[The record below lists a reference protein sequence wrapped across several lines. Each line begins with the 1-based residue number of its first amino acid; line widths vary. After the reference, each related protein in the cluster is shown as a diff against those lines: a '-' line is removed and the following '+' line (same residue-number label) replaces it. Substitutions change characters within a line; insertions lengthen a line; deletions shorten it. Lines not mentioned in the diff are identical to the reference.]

1 MSLITLS
8 SLRKVYTETASDVV
22 AVDSVDLT
30 LEAGEFAALVGPSG
44 CGKTTLLNLIG
55 GLDRPSAGRVV
66 VSGTDLSTLSDAD
79 LVRFRLEHIGFVFQA
94 YNLIPVLT
102 ALENTVFILELQG
115 VAAAE
120 RNKRGMEL
128 LDAVGLADKAHHRPA
143 QLSGGQQQRVA
154 VARALASK
162 PAFVLADEPTANLD
176 SKSASTLLDIMVD
189 LNRTEGTLFL
199 FSTHD
204 PRVVDRA
211 RRTFHLEDGRVV
223 REEKKS

>member
-8 SLRKVYTETASDVV
+8 NLTKVYTETASDVV
-22 AVDSVDLT
+22 AVDSVQLT

-55 GLDRPSAGRVV
+55 GLDRPTAGSVV

-120 RNKRGMEL
+120 RNRRGMEL

-176 SKSASTLLDIMVD
+176 SKSASTLLDIMLD

-211 RRTFHLEDGRVV
+211 RRTFHLEDGRVL
-223 REEKKS
+223 REEQKS

>member
-8 SLRKVYTETASDVV
+8 NLTKVYTETASDVV
-22 AVDSVDLT
+22 AVDSVQLT

-55 GLDRPSAGRVV
+55 GLDRPTAGSVV

-120 RNKRGMEL
+120 RNRRGMEL

-176 SKSASTLLDIMVD
+176 SKSASTLLDIMLE
-189 LNRTEGTLFL
+189 LNRAEGTLFL

-211 RRTFHLEDGRVV
+211 RRTFHLEDGRVL
-223 REEKKS
+223 REEQTS

>member
-8 SLRKVYTETASDVV
+8 NLTKVYTETASDVV
-22 AVDSVDLT
+22 AVDSVQLT

-55 GLDRPSAGRVV
+55 GLDRPTAGSVV

-120 RNKRGMEL
+120 RNRRGMEL

-176 SKSASTLLDIMVD
+176 SKSASTLLDIMLD

-211 RRTFHLEDGRVV
+211 RRTFHLEDGRVL
-223 REEKKS
+223 REEQTS

>member
-8 SLRKVYTETASDVV
+8 NLRKVYTETASDVV

-55 GLDRPSAGRVV
+55 GLDRPTAGSVV

-120 RNKRGMEL
+120 RNRRGMEL

-176 SKSASTLLDIMVD
+176 SKSASTLLDIMAD

-211 RRTFHLEDGRVV
+211 RRTFHLEDGRVL
-223 REEKKS
+223 REERKA

>member
-8 SLRKVYTETASDVV
+8 NLTKVYTETASDVV
-22 AVDSVDLT
+22 AVDSVQLT

-55 GLDRPSAGRVV
+55 GLDRPTAGSVV
-66 VSGTDLSTLSDAD
+66 VSGTAD

-120 RNKRGMEL
+120 RNRRGMEL

-176 SKSASTLLDIMVD
+176 SKSASKLLDIMLD

-211 RRTFHLEDGRVV
+211 RRTFHLEDGRVL
-223 REEKKS
+223 REERKS

>member
-8 SLRKVYTETASDVV
+8 NLRKVYTETASEVV
-22 AVDSVDLT
+22 AVDSVQLT

-55 GLDRPSAGRVV
+55 GLDRPTAGSVV

-120 RNKRGMEL
+120 RNRRGMEL

-211 RRTFHLEDGRVV
+211 RRTFHLEDGRVL
-223 REEKKS
+223 REERKA

>member
-1 MSLITLS
+1 MSLIELS
-8 SLRKVYTETASDVV
+8 SLTKIYTETASDVV
-22 AVDSVDLT
+22 AVNGIDLSV
-30 LEAGEFAALVGPSG
+30 EAGEFAALVGPSG

-55 GLDRPSAGRVV
+55 GLDRPTRGTVRVDH
-66 VSGTDLSTLSDAD
+66 TDLSQLSDAD

-102 ALENTVFILELQG
+102 ALENTVFIMELQG
-115 VAAAE
+115 IPASE
-120 RNKRGMEL
+120 RNRRGMEL
-128 LDAVGLADKAHHRPA
+128 LDAVGLADKAHHRPS

-176 SKSASTLLDIMVD
+176 SKSAATLLDIMVE

-204 PRVVDRA
+204 PRVVERA
-211 RRTFHLEDGRVV
+211 KRTFHLEDGAIL
-223 REEKKS
+223 REERRN

>member
-1 MSLITLS
+1 MSLITRS
-8 SLRKVYTETASDVV
+8 NLRKVYTETASDVV
-22 AVDSVDLT
+22 AVDSVQLT

-55 GLDRPSAGRVV
+55 GLDRPTAGSVV

-120 RNKRGMEL
+120 RNRRGMEL

-211 RRTFHLEDGRVV
+211 RRTFHLEDGKVL
-223 REEKKS
+223 REERKS

>member
-8 SLRKVYTETASDVV
+8 NLTKVYTETASDVV
-22 AVDSVDLT
+22 AVDSVQLT

-55 GLDRPSAGRVV
+55 GLDRPSAGSVCV
-66 VSGTDLSTLSDAD
+66 NGTDLSTLSDAD

-120 RNKRGMEL
+120 RNRRGMEL

-176 SKSASTLLDIMVD
+176 SKSASTLLDIMLE
-189 LNRTEGTLFL
+189 LNRAEGTLFL

-211 RRTFHLEDGRVV
+211 RRTFHLEDGRVL
-223 REEKKS
+223 REEQTS

>member
-8 SLRKVYTETASDVV
+8 NLTKVYTETASDVV
-22 AVDSVDLT
+22 AVDSVQLT

-55 GLDRPSAGRVV
+55 GLDRPTAGSVV

-115 VAAAE
+115 VTAAE
-120 RNKRGMEL
+120 RNRRGMEL

-176 SKSASTLLDIMVD
+176 SKSASTLLDIMLD

-211 RRTFHLEDGRVV
+211 RRTFHLEDGRVL
-223 REEKKS
+223 REERKS

>member
-1 MSLITLS
+1 
-8 SLRKVYTETASDVV
+8 V
-22 AVDSVDLT
+22 
-30 LEAGEFAALVGPSG
+30 EAGEFAALVGPSG

-55 GLDRPSAGRVV
+55 GLDRPTRGTVRVDN
-66 VSGTDLSTLSDAD
+66 TDLHQLSDAD

-102 ALENTVFILELQG
+102 ALENTVFIMELQG
-115 VAAAE
+115 IPAAE
-120 RNKRGMEL
+120 RNRRGMEL

-176 SKSASTLLDIMVD
+176 SKSAATLLDIMVE

-211 RRTFHLEDGRVV
+211 KRTFHLEDGVIL
-223 REEKKS
+223 REERRN

>member
-8 SLRKVYTETASDVV
+8 NLTKVYTETASDVV
-22 AVDSVDLT
+22 AVDSVQLT

-55 GLDRPSAGRVV
+55 GLDRPTAGSVV

-94 YNLIPVLT
+94 YDLIPVLT

-120 RNKRGMEL
+120 RNRRGMEL

-176 SKSASTLLDIMVD
+176 SKSASTLLDIMLD

-211 RRTFHLEDGRVV
+211 RRTFHLEDGRVL
-223 REEKKS
+223 REERKS

>member
-1 MSLITLS
+1 MSLIELS
-8 SLRKVYTETASDVV
+8 SLTKIYTETASEVV
-22 AVDSVDLT
+22 AVNGINLT
-30 LEAGEFAALVGPSG
+30 VEAGEFAALVGPSG

-55 GLDRPSAGRVV
+55 GLDRPTGGTVRVDN
-66 VSGTDLSTLSDAD
+66 TDLHQLSDAD

-102 ALENTVFILELQG
+102 ALENTVFIMELQG
-115 VAAAE
+115 IPAAE
-120 RNKRGMEL
+120 RNRRGMEL

-176 SKSASTLLDIMVD
+176 SKSAGTLLDIMVE

-211 RRTFHLEDGRVV
+211 KRTFHLEDGVIL
-223 REEKKS
+223 REERRN

>member
-8 SLRKVYTETASDVV
+8 NLRKVYTETASDVV

-55 GLDRPSAGRVV
+55 GLDRPTAGSVV

-120 RNKRGMEL
+120 RNRRGMEL

-211 RRTFHLEDGRVV
+211 RRTFHLEDGKVL

>member
-8 SLRKVYTETASDVV
+8 HLRKVYTETASDVV
-22 AVDSVDLT
+22 AVDSVQLT
-30 LEAGEFAALVGPSG
+30 LEAGEFPALVGPSG

-55 GLDRPSAGRVV
+55 GLDRPTAGSVV

-120 RNKRGMEL
+120 RNRRGMEL

-176 SKSASTLLDIMVD
+176 SKSTDRLLEIMRE
-189 LNRTEGTLFL
+189 LNQKEGTTFL

-204 PRVVDRA
+204 PRVINRA
-211 RRTFHLEDGRVV
+211 EVLFQLEDGKLVT
-223 REEKKS
+223 SN

>member
-8 SLRKVYTETASDVV
+8 NLRKVYTETASDVV
-22 AVDSVDLT
+22 AVDSVQLT

-55 GLDRPSAGRVV
+55 GLDRPTAGSVV
-66 VSGTDLSTLSDAD
+66 VRGTDLSTLSDAD

-120 RNKRGMEL
+120 RNRRGMEL

-176 SKSASTLLDIMVD
+176 SKSASTLLDIMAD

-211 RRTFHLEDGRVV
+211 KRTFHLEDGKVL
-223 REEKKS
+223 REERKS

>member
-8 SLRKVYTETASDVV
+8 NLTKVYTETASDVV
-22 AVDSVDLT
+22 AVDSVQLT

-55 GLDRPSAGRVV
+55 GLDRPTAGSVV

-120 RNKRGMEL
+120 RNRRGMEL

-143 QLSGGQQQRVA
+143 QLSGGQQQR
-154 VARALASK
+154 
-162 PAFVLADEPTANLD
+162 
-176 SKSASTLLDIMVD
+176 
-189 LNRTEGTLFL
+189 
-199 FSTHD
+199 
-204 PRVVDRA
+204 
-211 RRTFHLEDGRVV
+211 GRGVGRHV
-223 REEKKS
+223 PSHGV

>member
-8 SLRKVYTETASDVV
+8 NLTKVYTETASHVL
-22 AVDSVDLT
+22 AVDSVQLT

-55 GLDRPSAGRVV
+55 GLDRPSAGSVCV
-66 VSGTDLSTLSDAD
+66 NGTDLSTLSDAD

-120 RNKRGMEL
+120 RNRRGMEL

-176 SKSASTLLDIMVD
+176 SKSASTLLDIMLD

-211 RRTFHLEDGRVV
+211 RRTFHLEDGRVL
-223 REEKKS
+223 REEQTS

>member
-8 SLRKVYTETASDVV
+8 HLRKVYTETASDVV

-55 GLDRPSAGRVV
+55 GLDRPTAGSVV
-66 VSGTDLSTLSDAD
+66 VSGTDLSTLSDED

-115 VAAAE
+115 VPAAE
-120 RNKRGMEL
+120 RNRRGMEL

-176 SKSASTLLDIMVD
+176 SKSASTLLDIMAD

-211 RRTFHLEDGRVV
+211 RRTFHLEDGRVL
-223 REEKKS
+223 REERKA

>member
-8 SLRKVYTETASDVV
+8 NLRKVYTETASDVV

-55 GLDRPSAGRVV
+55 GLDRPTAGSVV

-120 RNKRGMEL
+120 RNRRGMEL

-211 RRTFHLEDGRVV
+211 RRTFHLEDGKVL
-223 REEKKS
+223 REERKS